1 MYKFIN
7 KNTIKE
13 FTDKFIILNGK
24 QISYP
29 SDNTLFEAGYKPIVE
44 DEDLPI
50 FNPEEEMIDFEYEE
64 KEDKII
70 KHFVISKIPSFIEE
84 EIINE

>member
-29 SDNTLFEAGYKPIVE
+29 SDNTLFEAGYKPVVK
-44 DEDLPI
+44 DENIPD
-50 FNPEEEMIDFEYEE
+50 FNPYEDTIEAEYEE

-70 KHFVISKIPSFIEE
+70 KHFVISKFSSFEKEE
-84 EIINE
+84 WD

>member
-7 KNTIKE
+7 ENTVKE
-13 FTDKFIILNGK
+13 FADKFIILNGK

-44 DEDLPI
+44 DENIPS
-50 FNPEEEMIDFEYEE
+50 FNPDEERIEIEYEE

-70 KHFVISKIPSFIEE
+70 KHFVVSKIPSFVEGE
-84 EIINE
+84 LFNE